1 MKKRST
7 PCAAIVVAL
16 TAALAACATTT
27 PVASP
32 PAEVSAGQAAA
43 ATTTAVQLEPT
54 PAGFRRVV
62 RDGEEYFF
70 QTRAV
75 TGSRARA
82 VEVCMTRDEIRRMEE
97 INEEYRRNAA
107 NAGSQSTMKLDSPQ

>member
-27 PVASP
+27 HVTSP
-32 PAEVSAGQAAA
+32 PAEVSAGRAAS
-43 ATTTAVQLEPT
+43 TTTAAQLEPT

-62 RDGEEYFF
+62 RDGEEYFC